1 MDPDDYIQKNG
12 AQAFKEFL
20 KNGRDTYM
28 SFLMQF
34 HRRNKNLANESDQIE
49 YIDKVLIE
57 LVNVDSFVE
66 REIYINQLSEEF
78 NLSTDTL
85 KSQFETVISQ
95 AQQKQMTD
103 LRQQQQ
109 VAKYDAPTLDIQHEN
124 KKKLT
129 LVEQAERMLLN
140 RLFYHEEAWFML
152 NKSSSDF
159 YFMSEDHQLIYI
171 LFSSYRENDLDST
184 DIEGFLDYLQ
194 EDHLKRKVAEIFLI
208 ELGDLTESEINDYVN
223 VIQNVS
229 PVKETLARKTE
240 ELREAQR
247 LGNTSMQQTL
257 VIEIINLNK
266 KLKNNQK

>member
-1 MDPDDYIQKNG
+1 
-12 AQAFKEFL
+12 
-20 KNGRDTYM
+20 
-28 SFLMQF
+28 
-34 HRRNKNLANESDQIE
+34 
-49 YIDKVLIE
+49 
-57 LVNVDSFVE
+57 
-66 REIYINQLSEEF
+66 
-78 NLSTDTL
+78 
-85 KSQFETVISQ
+85 
-95 AQQKQMTD
+95 
-103 LRQQQQ
+103 
-109 VAKYDAPTLDIQHEN
+109 
-124 KKKLT
+124 
-129 LVEQAERMLLN
+129 
-140 RLFYHEEAWFML
+140 
-152 NKSSSDF
+152 
-159 YFMSEDHQLIYI
+159 SEDHQLIYI

-229 PVKETLARKTE
+229 PIKETLARKTE